1 MRQMHIK
8 TTISHLLG
16 WLLSKKLTSVGKDLC
31 ALLVGMQNG
40 TATGENSM
48 AVSQK
53 IKITMCTSD
62 LLCCIPVVYL
72 DCVLTQ
78 HC

>member
-40 TATGENSM
+40 TAIMENRM
-48 AVSQK
+48 EFPQK
-53 IKITMCTSD
+53 LKNN
-62 LLCCIPVVYL
+62 IPM
-72 DCVLTQ
+72 
-78 HC
+78 